1 MEIFKIREKI
11 EEFAENLCYSQKN
24 SYQVI
29 LAKCTKLFNLDMR
42 LNELEEMGVPD
53 SPSEREQYYDE
64 IEAIRK
70 EVEEII
76 GS

>member
-42 LNELEEMGVPD
+42 LNELENMGIPD
-53 SPSEREQYYDE
+53 SSYERKQYYDE
-64 IEAIRK
+64 IEEIGR

-76 GS
+76 EN